1 MTQSASADNQSTI
14 GLLASGGLDSC
25 ILLSRLIEQ
34 GRMVRPFYVR
44 SGLAWQDDELRY
56 LKRYLHRV
64 ASERVLDLVLF
75 ELPLTDLYGPHWSVT
90 GDGVPDQDS
99 ADDAVFLPGRNLL
112 LCAKPAV
119 WCQLHGV
126 GELALATLGGNPF
139 SDASDEFFAAYQ
151 NTLNR
156 GAAAEIEIIRP
167 FAKLQKREVMQLAR
181 SYPLEDT
188 FSCIAPT
195 RGLHCG
201 RCNKCAERKAAFLSA
216 EMRDPTVYAP

>member
-1 MTQSASADNQSTI
+1 MIQPASADNRSTV
-14 GLLASGGLDSC
+14 GVLASGGLDSC

-56 LKRYLHRV
+56 LKRYLSRV
-64 ASERVLDLVLF
+64 ASERVLELVQF
-75 ELPLTDLYGPHWSVT
+75 ELPLADLYGPHWSVT

-156 GAAAEIEIIRP
+156 GAAARIEIIRP
-167 FAKLQKREVMQLAR
+167 FAKLHKREVMQLAR
-181 SYPLEDT
+181 TYPLEDT
-188 FSCIAPT
+188 FSCIAPI

-201 RCNKCAERKAAFLSA
+201 HCNKCAERKAAFLSA
-216 EMRDPTVYAP
+216 EMKDPTIYAT

>member
-1 MTQSASADNQSTI
+1 MTRSASADNRSTV

-34 GRMVRPFYVR
+34 GRTVRPFYVR

-56 LKRYLHRV
+56 LKRYLRRV
-64 ASERVLDLVLF
+64 ASERVLALVLF
-75 ELPLTDLYGPHWSVT
+75 ELPLADLYGPHWSLT

-99 ADDAVFLPGRNLL
+99 GDDAVFLPGRNLL

-119 WCQLHGV
+119 WCQLHVV

-156 GAAAEIEIIRP
+156 GAAARIEIIRP
-167 FAKLQKREVMQLAR
+167 FAKLHKREVMQLAR
-181 SYPLEDT
+181 TYPLEET
-188 FSCIAPT
+188 FSCIAPI

-216 EMRDPTVYAP
+216 EMKDPTVYAM